1 MCTDECMF
9 VNNIVVCT
17 SWCHQ
22 LNRLQYIFRINHK
35 TLQIVHKQDGFDKCP
50 QQKHV
55 FNVRPTEKTSE
66 LRIKLY
72 RVVG

>member
-17 SWCHQ
+17 SWCNQ

-35 TLQIVHKQDGFDKCP
+35 TLQIVHKQDGFDKMSS
-50 QQKHV
+50 
-55 FNVRPTEKTSE
+55 TETC
-66 LRIKLY
+66 
-72 RVVG
+72 V